1 MVRAVSHRFYGMVM
15 PRSFFRRAK
24 ITTKQ
29 QFIEIEIKEK
39 LFN

>member
-1 MVRAVSHRFYGMVM
+1 MNLTYGRFYGMIM

-29 QFIEIEIKEK
+29 QFIEIKIKEK